1 MAASLLAG
9 LAAGAGVGLAQGTLG
24 AAVQYHNQKQLNAQA
39 QRNYERNLALQQ
51 RLHQKTQFAEVANS
65 TAALRAAGL
74 SPVLA
79 TGSTPT
85 APAPS
90 APMQS
95 SAAAMP
101 QFDIAGSIESVGAAS
116 LLASQQKNID
126 SSTELNKANAEKALA
141 EAGKTPEEIKLLKA
155 QTAEKQLFNQVLADK
170 NAMASD
176 LLTNHFK
183 SAAEHSSSYAE
194 RDFNEA
200 MAEKAPKMSVGS
212 LIALNDFYGAMNSV
226 KDFERNDVY
235 TQLYK
240 TIKRLQLDSDS
251 VLYSLAH
258 MDEAEFKKAMAQTND
273 LLESRKL
280 KQVEREVL
288 IPAQAE
294 LLGEQSETEVS
305 KRSLMAS
312 QEDLTRTQEQA
323 IPQTLRMEHHKNF
336 IDMVDE
342 GEYGKAALSQLPLLI
357 NGLENFLL
365 FRYLG
370 RGAAPSAKP
379 LFGKH
384 STVDNRFPANTP
396 KDIQKTLDDYYKGE
410 YGY

>member
-79 TGSTPT
+79 AGAIPT

-90 APMQS
+90 STMQS

-116 LLASQQKNID
+116 LLSSQQENID

-141 EAGKTPEEIKLLKA
+141 EAGKTPDEIRLLKA

-170 NAMASD
+170 NSMAAD

-212 LIALNDFYGAMNSV
+212 LISLTDFYGAMNSV

-240 TIKRLQLDSDS
+240 TIKRLQLNSDS

-280 KQVEREVL
+280 KQIEREVL

-294 LLGEQSETEVS
+294 LLGEQAESETS
-305 KRSLMAS
+305 KRSLMAA
-312 QEDLTRTQEQA
+312 QEDLVRTQEKA

-365 FRYLG
+365 FRFLG
-370 RGAAPSAKP
+370 RGSVSSAKP
-379 LFGKH
+379 LLGKH
-384 STVDNRFPANTP
+384 VTVDNKFPANTP

>member
-1 MAASLLAG
+1 MSILAG
-9 LAAGAGVGLAQGTLG
+9 LAAGAGLGVIQGSLG
-24 AAVQYHNQKQLNAQA
+24 SGIQYHNQKALNEQA
-39 QRNYERNLALQQ
+39 QRNYERNLRLQQ
-51 RLHQKTQFAEVANS
+51 KLNLQSSYQQVANS
-65 TAALRAAGL
+65 TAALRAAGI
-74 SPVLA
+74 SPVVA
-79 TGSTPT
+79 TGANFN
-85 APAPS
+85 APAVS

-101 QFDIAGSIESVGAAS
+101 QFDIAGSIEAVGAAS
-116 LLASQQKNID
+116 LLASQQKNIE
-126 SSTELNKANAEKALA
+126 SSTKLNEANAEKALA
-141 EAGKTPEEIKLLKA
+141 EAGKTPDEIRLLKA
-155 QTAEKQLFNQVLADK
+155 QTAEKQLFNQVLIDK
-170 NAMASD
+170 NSMAAD

-183 SAAEHSSSYAE
+183 SAADHSSSYAE

-200 MAEKAPKMSVGS
+200 MAEKAPKMSVGA
-212 LIALNDFYGAMNSV
+212 LIALTDFYGAMNSI

-258 MDEAEFKKAMAQTND
+258 MDEAEFKKVMAQTND
-273 LLESRKL
+273 LMESRKL

-294 LLGEQSETEVS
+294 LLGEQAETETS
-305 KRSLMAS
+305 KRSFMAS
-312 QEDLTRTQEQA
+312 HEDLMRAQEKA
-323 IPQTLRMEHHKNF
+323 IPQTLKMEHHKNF

-365 FRYLG
+365 FRFLG
-370 RGAAPSAKP
+370 RGSVTSAKP
-379 LFGKH
+379 LLGKH
-384 STVDNRFPANTP
+384 ITVDNKFPANTP

-410 YGY
+410 YGL

>member
-1 MAASLLAG
+1 MSILAG
-9 LAAGAGVGLAQGTLG
+9 LAAGAGLGVVQGSLG
-24 AAVQYHNQKQLNAQA
+24 SAIQYHNQKALNEQA
-39 QRNYERNLALQQ
+39 QRNYERNLELQQ
-51 RLHQKTQFAEVANS
+51 KLNLQSSFQQVANS
-65 TAALRAAGL
+65 TAALRAAGI
-74 SPVLA
+74 SPVVA
-79 TGSTPT
+79 TGANFN
-85 APAPS
+85 APATT

-95 SAAAMP
+95 SSAGMP
-101 QFDIAGSIESVGAAS
+101 QFDIVGGLEAGGAAS
-116 LLASQQKNID
+116 LMASQQRNID
-126 SSTELNKANAEKALA
+126 SATELNKANAAKALA

-155 QTAEKQLFNQVLADK
+155 QTVEKQLYNQVLADK
-170 NAMASD
+170 NAMAAD
-176 LLTNHFK
+176 LLVNHFK
-183 SAAEHSSSYAE
+183 TAAEHSSTYAE

-200 MAEKAPKMSVGS
+200 MAEKAPKMSLGS
-212 LIALNDFYGAMNSV
+212 LIALTDFYSAMNSV

-258 MDEAEFKKAMAQTND
+258 MDEAEFKKVMASTDD
-273 LLESRKL
+273 LMESRRL
-280 KQVEREVL
+280 KQVEREIL

-294 LLGEQSETEVS
+294 LLGEQAETETS

-312 QEDLTRTQEQA
+312 QEDLARTQEKA

-336 IDMVDE
+336 IDMVDD

-370 RGAAPSAKP
+370 RGAAPSTKP

-384 STVDNRFPANTP
+384 ITVDNKFPANTP